1 MSSIATEFIV
11 ILLLLTANGVF
22 AMTEIA
28 VVSARKA
35 RLRRLAQQ
43 GDIRAKAALDLA
55 ESPNRFLST
64 VQVGITLVGVLAG
77 AFGGATIAEQIAQAL
92 QRVPALARYGE
103 AIGIGI
109 VVLAITYFSLIIGE
123 LVPKRLALAQ
133 PERIARFMA
142 RPMTRLS
149 ILAAPVVKLLGLST
163 DLVLRLLGAKVDKAP
178 QVTEDDVKGLVEE
191 GVAAGV
197 FSRGEPQMVESV
209 LALDRLP
216 VKQIMTPRTKI
227 IWLNRADPHEAVW
240 HKIVVSGHS
249 RFPVYDGNRDNAVGV
264 VSVKSIYGNLAAG
277 VMGKLGDLMTP
288 PLLVPAACTVAQL
301 LDTFRSSG
309 RHFAL
314 VTDEFGGII
323 GVVTLVDVLEAI
335 VGDIPSQEDRSKPV
349 AHRRADGSWLIDGL
363 LEVDEIARRMA
374 GVTFPRGPDRNYQ
387 TVAGFILAQVG
398 RVPRE
403 GEAFEWQGYRFE
415 VIDMD
420 HQRVD
425 KVLALPLQSAINPQA
440 GPAQPGTS

>member
-1 MSSIATEFIV
+1 MSSIATEFI
-11 ILLLLTANGVF
+11 IIFLLLAANGVF

-28 VVSARKA
+28 VVSARKTL
-35 RLRRLAQQ
+35 LRRLAQQ
-43 GDIRAKAALDLA
+43 GDIRAKDALDLA

-77 AFGGATIAEQIAQAL
+77 AFGGATVAEQIAQAL
-92 QRVPALARYGE
+92 QRIPALARYGE

-109 VVLAITYFSLIIGE
+109 VVLVITYLSLIIGE
-123 LVPKRLALAQ
+123 LVPKRLALAH

-142 RPMTRLS
+142 RPMMRLS
-149 ILAAPVVKLLGLST
+149 VLAAPLVKLLGLST
-163 DLVLRLLGAKVDKAP
+163 DIVLHLLGAKVDKTP
-178 QVTEDDVKGLVEE
+178 QVTEDEVKGLVEE
-191 GVAAGV
+191 GVARGV

-216 VKQIMTPRTKI
+216 VKQIMTPRTRI
-227 IWLNRADPHEAVW
+227 IWLNRADPHKAIW

-249 RFPVYDGNRDNAVGV
+249 NFPVYEGNRDNVVGV

-277 VMGKLGDLMTP
+277 VMVGLGNLVMP

-301 LDTFRSSG
+301 LDTFRNSG

-335 VGDIPSQEDRSKPV
+335 VGDIPSQEDRLKPV
-349 AHRRADGSWLIDGL
+349 ARRRSDGSWLIDGL
-363 LEVDEIARRMA
+363 LEVDELARRMA
-374 GVTFPRGPDRNYQ
+374 GVTFPSGPDRSYQ
-387 TVAGFILAQVG
+387 TVAGFMLAQIG

-403 GEAFEWQGYRFE
+403 GEGFEWQGYRFE

-425 KVLALPLQSAINPQA
+425 KLLALPLQSVVNPQA
-440 GPAQPGTS
+440 GPTQSETG